1 MQKIREVGDT
11 NLFVFELDQTGLIL
25 SNLVLLI
32 LAILEQLRQS
42 EPLPRHLVPII
53 RVHELIVVHAIG
65 CIPPHLLDGRLA
77 AVEVDD
83 VVDEGLAL
91 LRDGEGLGRVGG
103 VVFGRGGLA
112 GLVVFAG
119 GGSGDGG
126 GFHFAVGR
134 HAGGCG
140 GEGSEV

>member
-1 MQKIREVGDT
+1 MGKDT
-11 NLFVFELDQTGLIL
+11 NLFVFELNQTRLIL
-25 SNLVLLI
+25 NNLVLLI

-65 CIPPHLLDGRLA
+65 RVPPHLLDGRLA

-91 LRDGEGLGRVGG
+91 FREGEGLGRVRG
-103 VVFGRGGLA
+103 VVFGRGRLA
-112 GLVVFAG
+112 GFIVFAG

-134 HAGGCG
+134 HAGGYRRGG
-140 GEGSEV
+140 GERSEV